1 MTTKKKSNKMIYTC
15 VTFVHVK
22 NFMQF
27 SSKPNG
33 ILLIG
38 INGPDLSGLSMPT
51 HDKIYKPDNSFH

>member
-1 MTTKKKSNKMIYTC
+1 MIYTC
-15 VTFVHVK
+15 VTFVYVK

-38 INGPDLSGLSMPT
+38 INGPDLSGLSNANT
-51 HDKIYKPDNSFH
+51 WQNL

>member
-1 MTTKKKSNKMIYTC
+1 MIYTC